1 MKWNEALTLILI
13 LQLLDRETFMSVKL
27 LLSVCFC
34 FFWFFNA
41 AQKTNKGEKKGWF
54 LLLARVWLCAHLSF
68 CVFVINITD
77 SDLDEICYVA
87 EEWVH

>member
-13 LQLLDRETFMSVKL
+13 LQLFDRVNLYVSKTSVICVFL
-27 LLSVCFC
+27 
-34 FFWFFNA
+34 
-41 AQKTNKGEKKGWF
+41 F
-54 LLLARVWLCAHLSF
+54 LLVFLMLLKKQIKGKEWLIFIISTCVRLCAHLSF

-87 EEWVH
+87 